1 MSRQVWEFYSINLEI
16 TNKKAVFG
24 VMRLSF
30 LDFMF
35 WGGYNRAL
43 RLCLTRASNG
53 KQTKVFTPN
62 AEMLAATSKD
72 ASLLRLLKQAELPLP
87 DGIGVY
93 LGARLLGHS
102 PLERTNGIDFAEK
115 LLSEAAK
122 NGMKIFLLGAKPGV
136 SNAAARKLQ
145 KRFKGLRVAGTHHG
159 YFEKCGKENDT
170 VLEKI
175 NRSGA
180 EILFVCFGFPDQ
192 ERWIAENLPK
202 LENVKIAAGLGGSL
216 DVWSGKIMRA
226 PSFFRKVG
234 LEWAYRIAKS
244 PERLSR
250 LPRICDFFMLCGAIK
265 ISNSVK
271 QKGNLLQNR

>member
-1 MSRQVWEFYSINLEI
+1 
-16 TNKKAVFG
+16 
-24 VMRLSF
+24 MRLSF

-35 WGGYNRAL
+35 WGGYDRAVKY
-43 RLCLTRASNG
+43 CLDRAALE

-62 AEMLAATSKD
+62 AEMLAAASKD

-87 DGIGVY
+87 DGIGVF
-93 LGARLLGHS
+93 LAARLLGLS
-102 PLERTNGIDFAEK
+102 PVERTNGIDFAER
-115 LLSEAAK
+115 LLKSAAK
-122 NGMKIFLLGAKPGV
+122 KEMSVFLLGASPGI
-136 SNAAARKLQ
+136 AERAARKLQ
-145 KRFKGLRVAGTHHG
+145 TKFEGLCVAGTHHG
-159 YFEKCGKENDT
+159 YFEKRGEENNT

-216 DVWSGKIMRA
+216 DVWSGEIMRA

-250 LPRICDFFMLCGAIK
+250 LPRIFDFFMLCGAIK